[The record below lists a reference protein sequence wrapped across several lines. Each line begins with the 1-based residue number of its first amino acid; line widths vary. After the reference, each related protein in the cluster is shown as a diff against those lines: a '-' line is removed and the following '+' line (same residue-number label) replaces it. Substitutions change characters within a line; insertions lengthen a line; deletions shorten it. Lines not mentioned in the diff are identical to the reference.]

1 MAQFGLVQYAD
12 RLAGTLPYGQQRAL
26 EIARSVAIQ
35 CRLLLLDEPAA
46 GMIRQESNQLI
57 EVLRALQSNFGIG
70 LLVVDHDLQMMMQL
84 CDRVVVLNKGQ
95 VIASGTPREVQKDP
109 RVVEAYIGRKR
120 KAASNAAG

>member
-1 MAQFGLVQYAD
+1 MTQYAD
-12 RLAGTLPYGQQRAL
+12 RLAGTLPYGPQRAL
-26 EIARSVAIQ
+26 EIARAVAIQ
-35 CRLLLLDEPAA
+35 SRLLLLDEPAA

-57 EVLRALQSNFGIG
+57 EVLRKLQNDFGIG

-95 VIASGTPREVQKDP
+95 LIASGAPQEVQKDP

-120 KAASNAAG
+120 KAATNAVE